1 MDDSDASNIDR
12 VGHRRWCLNPRML
25 KSAFGTVGKYAAMY
39 AFDNSLPVVPEWD
52 YVAYPTR
59 GYMPID
65 LFGGH
70 YAWSISLNMAKYAKP
85 VKEEVTATIQPVDP
99 KVEPLGPPLTLN
111 YFNVETG
118 GFGSGPCIIFRPES
132 FSLQSD
138 ARYKVVV
145 NGVKT
150 KAGMPATIEY
160 LVHYVDIRKAPDTPE
175 GKRIVVDFLR
185 KRLDTV
191 LAMTDRVDQLDA
203 LIAFTEQDMVKSAD
217 PSLSKE
223 AKTTIVEML
232 KDPVLRKEQTA
243 AQKYQQVVELEKK
256 AGDNKKTLVNVAAT
270 YREFAKVYKGTRAAS
285 KADADFERLKQAL
298 Q

>member
-1 MDDSDASNIDR
+1 
-12 VGHRRWCLNPRML
+12 
-25 KSAFGTVGKYAAMY
+25 
-39 AFDNSLPVVPEWD
+39 
-52 YVAYPTR
+52 
-59 GYMPID
+59 
-65 LFGGH
+65 
-70 YAWSISLNMAKYAKP
+70 
-85 VKEEVTATIQPVDP
+85 
-99 KVEPLGPPLTLN
+99 
-111 YFNVETG
+111 
-118 GFGSGPCIIFRPES
+118 
-132 FSLQSD
+132 
-138 ARYKVVV
+138 
-145 NGVKT
+145 
-150 KAGMPATIEY
+150 MPATIEY